1 MGKIQQDIRVIMS
14 RGTSSHLNVPTA
26 SWWGGFFEIC
36 VKLMKRC
43 LTKVLGNAKLSFEEL
58 KSVLIETEGVL
69 NSRPLTYVYDEL
81 TQTPLT
87 PSHLVIGPG
96 APNENIVQNY
106 LNIALLN
113 VF

>member
-1 MGKIQQDIRVIMS
+1 
-14 RGTSSHLNVPTA
+14 
-26 SWWGGFFEIC
+26 
-36 VKLMKRC
+36 MKRC

-87 PSHLVIGPG
+87 PSHLVIGRRLLDQSP
-96 APNENIVQNY
+96 AIAVPVNSLHRRERY
-106 LNIALLN
+106 LDGLLTHVRN
-113 VF
+113 RWKK